1 MRKTAAGLAAAAA
14 LILIGCII
22 FGGVMTVA
30 KWNFGKLSTVKQ
42 EINEYEISGKFSNIT
57 VETDTADIRFVL
69 SNDGKCRVEC
79 LEEEKAKHSVATQ
92 DDTLVIKLINKKK
105 WYDYIGFNFGSPKI
119 TVYLPNAE
127 YGNLFIKESTGDIEI
142 PKDFQFESVDIAL
155 STGDAACFAS
165 ALELMKIKTSTGRI
179 CVENTSAGACELSAS
194 TGRVTVSNVICKGD
208 INIKISTGK
217 TNLTGI
223 TCKNLTSSGSTGD
236 ITLQNVIAAEKLFIK
251 RSTGDIRFDGADAAE
266 IFMETDTGDV
276 VGSLLTGKVFIAN
289 TDTGSV
295 DVPKTMT
302 GGRCELSTNTG
313 NIKITVKQP

>member
-79 LEEEKAKHSVATQ
+79 LEEEKAKHSVTIQ
-92 DDTLVIKLINKKK
+92 DDTLIIKTINEKS
-105 WYDYIGFNFGSPKI
+105 WYDYMGINFGSPQI
-119 TVYLPNAE
+119 TVYLPKAE
-127 YGNLFIKESTGDIEI
+127 YGKLFVKESTGDIEI
-142 PKDFQFESVDIAL
+142 PKDFQFESVDISL
-155 STGDAACFAS
+155 STGDIACFAS
-165 ALELMKIKTSTGRI
+165 ASGLMKIKTSTGSI
-179 CVENTSAGACELSAS
+179 CVEDTSAGACELSAS
-194 TGRVTVSNVICKGD
+194 TGRVAVSNVICEGD
-208 INIKISTGK
+208 INIKVSTGK

-223 TCKNLTSSGSTGD
+223 TCKNLASSGSTGD
-236 ITLQNVIAAEKLFIK
+236 IILQNVLAAEKLSIK
-251 RSTGDIRFDGADAAE
+251 RSTGDIGFDGTDAAE
-266 IFMETDTGDV
+266 IFIETDTGDV

-313 NIKITVKQP
+313 NIKITVK